1 MSHLIRPAS
10 LAGLMSTAVIFDTD
24 MFFLTVGRP
33 AFQMGFAICCNGG
46 HGICPALRGHAD
58 A

>member
-1 MSHLIRPAS
+1 
-10 LAGLMSTAVIFDTD
+10 MSTAVIFDTD

-46 HGICPALRGHAD
+46 HGICPALRGQAD